1 MAAPEED
8 GSNWLLLDLGFE
20 DIPLPGGKFAPLEP
34 GYEWHSNAI
43 LAPAPPS
50 IRQDE
55 SYVKFDVS
63 NGCSARKRMKSG
75 ACSGADSK
83 AQREKMRRYRLNDR
97 FQELSCVMDPG
108 KPPKMDKSAIL
119 SDAVR
124 MVLQLRD
131 EAQKLKESFEDLQEQ
146 VNELKAEK
154 NELKD
159 EKQKLKEEKDKL
171 ELQLKALNSRPG
183 FLPHP
188 PATAVPFPAPHQL
201 VGGKL
206 VPFVGYPGIPMW
218 QFAAPAVIDTP
229 EDHSLPP
236 VA

>member
-1 MAAPEED
+1 
-8 GSNWLLLDLGFE
+8 
-20 DIPLPGGKFAPLEP
+20 
-34 GYEWHSNAI
+34 
-43 LAPAPPS
+43 
-50 IRQDE
+50 
-55 SYVKFDVS
+55 
-63 NGCSARKRMKSG
+63 MKSG

-119 SDAVR
+119 SDAAR

-131 EAQKLKESFEDLQEQ
+131 EAQKLKESF
-146 VNELKAEK
+146 AEK

-159 EKQKLKEEKDKL
+159 EKQKLKEEKGKL

-188 PATAVPFPAPHQL
+188 PATAVPFPAPHPL

>member
-8 GSNWLLLDLGFE
+8 GSNWLLDLGFE
-20 DIPLPGGKFAPLEP
+20 DIPLPGGKFPPLEP

-55 SYVKFDVS
+55 SCVKFDVS
-63 NGCSARKRMKSG
+63 NRCSARKRMKSG

-83 AQREKMRRYRLNDR
+83 AQREKMRR

-188 PATAVPFPAPHQL
+188 PATAVPFPVPHQL